1 MTGSQTPKSAPRTST
16 GVPGLDD
23 ILTGGLPK
31 SRMYLIQGDPGV
43 GKTTLAL
50 QFLIEGIRQG
60 DTSMYITLSETRD
73 EIEAVAASHGWSLE
87 GVEILDL
94 SVIQNAV
101 QNDTD
106 NTFFRP
112 AHVELNRVSNT
123 LTQEVM
129 RADPHRLVVDS
140 LSELRMLA
148 ETPLRFRR
156 QILGLKQ
163 FFAGRQCTV
172 LLLDDRTAGSHDLQ
186 VESIAHGV
194 IDLLT
199 LSPDYGILRRQLSVR
214 KIRGARFREGYHDLN
229 INTGGMIVYPR
240 LVAAEHHK
248 EFVRDTFPS
257 GVENLDLLLGGGLDR
272 GTSTMFMGPPGT
284 GKSTLAIKFMYEAA
298 LRGEKSFYLVFDE
311 TLGTFRHRAKSLGMN
326 LEPHIEAGLIRL
338 EQIDPAEIAPGEMA
352 HRIRNAVHHD
362 EVQMV
367 VIDSINGYMN
377 AMPQE
382 RFLNL
387 QLHELLSYLN
397 QQGVTSL
404 MILAQQGLLGNMTAK
419 ADLTYLADTVL
430 MIRYFEIDGAVK
442 QAISV
447 IKKRSGNHERTIREI
462 KVGHAGFEVSGP
474 VTNLRGVLTGVPNFD
489 GGTHGHSTPID
500 PRVE

>member
-1 MTGSQTPKSAPRTST
+1 MSGTLPPKTAIRTST
-16 GVPGLDD
+16 GVSGLDD
-23 ILTGGLPK
+23 ILGGGLPK
-31 SRMYLIQGDPGV
+31 SRMYLVQGDPGV

-87 GVEILDL
+87 GVEIVDL
-94 SVIQNAV
+94 SVIQDAV

-123 LTQEVM
+123 LTREVT

-199 LSPDYGILRRQLSVR
+199 SSPDYGILRRQLTVR
-214 KIRGARFREGYHDLN
+214 KIRGTRFREGYHDLN
-229 INTGGMIVYPR
+229 IHTGGMIVYPR

-248 EFVRDTFPS
+248 EFDRDTFPS
-257 GVENLDLLLGGGLDR
+257 GVKNLDLLLGGGLDR

-284 GKSTLAIKFMYEAA
+284 GKSTLAIKFVYEAA
-298 LRGEKSFYLVFDE
+298 LRGEKTFYLIFDE
-311 TLGTFRHRAKSLGMN
+311 TLGTFQHRAKAMGMD
-326 LEPHIEAGLIRL
+326 LEPYVESGLVRL

-352 HRIRNAVHHD
+352 HRIRSAVHHD
-362 EVQMV
+362 NTRMV

-377 AMPQE
+377 AMPEE

-404 MILAQQGLLGNMTAK
+404 MILAQQGFLGNMTAK

-430 MIRYFEIDGAVK
+430 MLRYFEIDGAVK

-447 IKKRSGNHERTIREI
+447 IKKRSGDHERTIREI
-462 KVGHAGFEVSGP
+462 NIGAAGIAVSDP
-474 VTNLRGVLTGVPNFD
+474 VTNLRGVLTGVPSSDAENR
-489 GGTHGHSTPID
+489 GPSMPID
-500 PRVE
+500 TRLE